1 MPDEL
6 FSSSFQSQFYTT
18 KYKLDSFRNSEDGNL
33 QTFCYLLTRKV
44 IEDKKLKELLD
55 RQIVPENPN
64 ESFKEIQE
72 QIHSLCGDIYFSK
85 NRFGAAIEQYDLCL
99 DYNPGN
105 IHATVGLANSFQSLG
120 LDGLARG
127 KYKKSKDFYAW
138 EKTFL
143 DKNVVEEQNSSQ
155 DNHDDAGSNEFQY
168 IPKGLLFNMAIV
180 EEDKEKSER
189 MFQYLEYSEPAPD
202 FNETYVFV
210 EFGEFYNER
219 NPAHFRNADTCA
231 KLEKGFP
238 EIKIDYLRQN
248 KINLDSKN
256 YKVYSKRIS
265 TFTMYIAVPENI
277 IKSKKIS
284 ALYFQYSLK
293 KFNDVKILQN
303 ILEKSN
309 IKIEYNKKMDKSERK
324 ILDKETFKLWL
335 ESVGYKKSLL
345 SMKKLD
351 DTNPRQIINETIKTY
366 QIIKALNQQWYE
378 FKDNFCVHIEK
389 NSAKILIESLEDYVQ
404 LHNLNP
410 NVQSQTKIKFT
421 VDEQG
426 VSDVQTMKKLLNN
439 FKIRMEELL
448 SNWQYDQKNVPKDKK
463 SSESFNEYPTLIE
476 RIDKLQRQI

>member
-284 ALYFQYSLK
+284 ALYFRYSLK
-293 KFNDVKILQN
+293 KFNDDEILQN

-309 IKIEYNKKMDKSERK
+309 IKIEYNKKIDKLERK
-324 ILDKETFKLWL
+324 FLDKEIFKLWL
-335 ESVGYKKSLL
+335 ECVGYEKSLL
-345 SMKKLD
+345 SMNRLD
-351 DTNPRQIINETIKTY
+351 DTNQKQIIDKTIATN
-366 QIIKALNQQWYE
+366 QIIKILNQEWPE
-378 FKDNFCVHIEK
+378 SSIDSFCDQITNK
-389 NSAKILIESLEDYVQ
+389 KIAKILTESLEDYVQ
-404 LHNLNP
+404 LYNSNP
-410 NVQSQTKIKFT
+410 NVKKHTKFL
-421 VDEQG
+421 D
-426 VSDVQTMKKLLNN
+426 D
-439 FKIRMEELL
+439 ELL
-448 SNWQYDQKNVPKDKK
+448 VSFENRLYDLIPEISKTKHKKPKK
-463 SSESFNEYPTLIE
+463 SKKNPISYAQLHI
-476 RIDKLQRQI
+476 RIQELYKILN